1 MLSINYKY
9 LFGKICITIPPRAH
23 YRKKI
28 KLLSGLLTIKKIG
41 AIVILFKSTNVYLS
55 ERLRNEFGEN
65 MGKKENLTPTQE
77 RVFSFLNHYLGK
89 KGFPPTLR
97 EIASH
102 FGLKGPRGPQ
112 KTLAILER
120 KGYLRKIPGGSRAVE
135 ILSPSQVRHTKVIP
149 VPVIGRVQA
158 GEPILAV
165 ENIEGYIHLDRSL
178 VSSEDVFLLR
188 VQGDSMIDAHIQ
200 DGDFALVKPQPDA
213 EDGEI
218 VVALIEDEAT
228 IKRIFQKRDLIRLEP
243 ANPEMGPIIVKKG
256 EKNVTLVGKVVGI
269 FRKL

>member
-1 MLSINYKY
+1 LKD
-9 LFGKICITIPPRAH
+9 
-23 YRKKI
+23 
-28 KLLSGLLTIKKIG
+28 
-41 AIVILFKSTNVYLS
+41 
-55 ERLRNEFGEN
+55 
-65 MGKKENLTPTQE
+65 
-77 RVFSFLNHYLGK
+77 YLGE

-102 FGLKGPRGPQ
+102 FGLRGPRAPQ
-112 KTLAILER
+112 KTLNILAR
-120 KGYLRKIPGGSRAVE
+120 KGYIRKTPGGSRAIE
-135 ILSPSQVRHTKVIP
+135 ILGLTPVRLTQILPIP
-149 VPVIGRVQA
+149 IIGRVQA

-165 ENIEGYIHLDRSL
+165 ENIEGYINLDRNL

-200 DGDFALVKPQPDA
+200 DGDFALVKPQPNA
-213 EDGEI
+213 ENGEI

-243 ANPEMGPIIVKKG
+243 ANPKMEPIVVKKG
-256 EKNVTLVGKVVGI
+256 EKKITIVGKVVGI